1 MEHGRRSALALG
13 ALGVVFGDIG
23 TSPLYAMQAAF
34 GSDTDVGV
42 THANVLGLLSLFLWT
57 LVIVVTLKY
66 VAFVMRANNRGEG
79 GVLALLALALRRAE
93 PWERGVIVTLGLLGV
108 ALFYG
113 DGAITPA
120 ISVLSAVEGTQVATS
135 DLHRFIVPITLV
147 VLTGLFMVQRHGTHR
162 IGAAFGPVMAV
173 WFVTI
178 AALGINGISREPSV
192 FRAIDPLEAASFF
205 GREPWVAFVA
215 LGAVVL
221 CITGVEAL
229 YADMGHF
236 GRPPIAGAWLVLVFP
251 CLVLCYLGQGA
262 TILHDPATAANP
274 FFNLAPDALKIPLVI
289 LATVATVIASQAV
302 ITGAFS
308 VTQQATQLGY
318 LPRVTIFHTSEQV
331 RGQIYAPAINWLLYV
346 AVVLLVLGFET
357 SSALAAA
364 YGIAV
369 TGTMAA
375 TTVLAYVVTRRLWGW
390 SGRRSALVVV
400 PLLTIDLAFFG
411 SNLLKVHHG
420 GWFPL
425 LLGGGLFVLMTTWD
439 RGRAVVTQKRIAE
452 EGPLQPF
459 VTALDHQTPPIER
472 VPGMAVYLNA
482 SDVTTP
488 LALRHNVR
496 HNHVRHEHIV
506 IFRAV
511 TADVPHVE
519 RAKRVQVDDL
529 GHPADGVTLVTGHFG
544 FRDVPN
550 VPDAL
555 ALAATMS
562 PELKDGKLD
571 EATYFLSKV
580 TIHPSDEGSMLWRWR
595 KRLFAALAR
604 NASSPAEYFG
614 LPEDQVIALGSQI
627 EV

>member
-1 MEHGRRSALALG
+1 MVPRGLFTSSADACTKRVRSRAMLRGRQSPLALG

-23 TSPLYAMQAAF
+23 TSPLYALQAAF
-34 GSDTDVGV
+34 GSDTDVEV

-57 LVIVVTLKY
+57 LVVVVTLKY

-79 GVLALLALALRRAE
+79 GILALLALALRRAE
-93 PWERGVIVTLGLLGV
+93 PRERRVAVILGLLGV

-135 DLHRFIVPITLV
+135 DLHDYIVPITLV

-173 WFVTI
+173 WFLTI
-178 AALGINGISREPSV
+178 AALGVHGITREPSV
-192 FRAIDPLEAASFF
+192 FGAIDPLEALSYI
-205 GREPWVAFVA
+205 GREPWVAFVS

-236 GRPPIAGAWLVLVFP
+236 GRSPIAGAWLVLVFP

-262 TILHDPATAANP
+262 LILHDPATAANP
-274 FFNLAPDALKIPLVI
+274 FFNLAPDALTIPLVL
-289 LATVATVIASQAV
+289 LATVATIIASQAV

-308 VTQQATQLGY
+308 VTQQAAQLGY
-318 LPRVTIFHTSEQV
+318 LPRVMIFHTSERV
-331 RGQIYAPAINWLLYV
+331 RGQIYVPAINWLLYV
-346 AVVLLVLGFET
+346 AVILLVLGFET

-375 TTVLAYVVTRRLWGW
+375 TTILAYLVSRRLWGW
-390 SGRRSALVVV
+390 SARRAALVVV
-400 PLLTIDLAFFG
+400 PLLAIDLAFFG

-425 LLGGGLFVLMTTWD
+425 LLGGALFLLMTTWD
-439 RGRAVVTQKRIAE
+439 RGRAVVTQKRIAD

-459 VTALDHQTPPIER
+459 VTSL
-472 VPGMAVYLNA
+472 
-482 SDVTTP
+482 
-488 LALRHNVR
+488 
-496 HNHVRHEHIV
+496 
-506 IFRAV
+506 
-511 TADVPHVE
+511 
-519 RAKRVQVDDL
+519 
-529 GHPADGVTLVTGHFG
+529 
-544 FRDVPN
+544 
-550 VPDAL
+550 
-555 ALAATMS
+555 
-562 PELKDGKLD
+562 
-571 EATYFLSKV
+571 
-580 TIHPSDEGSMLWRWR
+580 
-595 KRLFAALAR
+595 
-604 NASSPAEYFG
+604 
-614 LPEDQVIALGSQI
+614 
-627 EV
+627 